1 MRCRTRRCGH
11 TRSRLA
17 DRAICQVDELIDAAD
32 NEIAQFCRSL
42 NSATFSSEAEPVA
55 PLALLEAL
63 SDQHRQTIGQID
75 NLKVPSPTQP
85 PATHLLMQG
94 RLTPRDVSISPLKE
108 SGLPRELSIS
118 APCIELAA
126 ALAESTSYEE
136 YVSSDLMLG

>member
-1 MRCRTRRCGH
+1 MAVRCQTRRCGH

-17 DRAICQVDELIDAAD
+17 GHPICQVDELIDAAD

-75 NLKVPSPTQP
+75 NLKVPLPQSPSHP
-85 PATHLLMQG
+85 PVDAGAVNPARPLNFAAQG
-94 RLTPRDVSISPLKE
+94 VGAASGALNISSLYRTGCTGRK
-108 SGLPRELSIS
+108 RI
-118 APCIELAA
+118 I
-126 ALAESTSYEE
+126 
-136 YVSSDLMLG
+136 